1 VADAARRARDTLELA
16 VQRLDVATEA
26 AVDGMPLLDVVG
38 ELMAAGG
45 REVRLDAA
53 AAFLA
58 YERAVASMRATV
70 VRILIDEDHL
80 SLTDVAAKLRVSRQA
95 VKRLYTLSISDESP
109 G

>member
-1 VADAARRARDTLELA
+1 
-16 VQRLDVATEA
+16 
-26 AVDGMPLLDVVG
+26 MPLLDVVD

-58 YERAVASMRATV
+58 YEQAVASMRATV
-70 VRILIDEDHL
+70 VHILINEHRL
-80 SLTDVAAKLRVSRQA
+80 SLTEVAAKLGVSRQA
-95 VKRLYTLSISDESP
+95 VKRLYTLATSDESP